1 MPEPRR
7 KGRRLEGLVAVVNG
21 AGQGL
26 GRATALGLADEGARI
41 VVNDLGTSPF
51 GEGRGQDRAQAVADR
66 IVAGGGEA
74 IADGG
79 DISDWS
85 DAEALIGRAID
96 AYGKLD
102 ILVNCAGILRFGT
115 PMDAS
120 PDDFEAVL
128 RVHLRGYFNTTH
140 FAAKHWVARNEYGRL
155 INFASGS
162 SLLSHPTLVAYST
175 AKAGVVGLTRSC
187 ANALVSY
194 GVTANCVRPTA
205 ATPMADAA
213 KPESRRGSIPASRD
227 AEGTDSD
234 PAHIVPLVVF
244 LASPAAWHVSG
255 RFLEGR
261 ANHYVLWSEPAP
273 ERQIEAN
280 FLTDPEAVYKGL
292 EDQVCFGLSLRDL
305 KMPMPSLDGL
315 GDWQRT
321 YGMATPGWEPP
332 SGSSPRHRALG
343 P

>member
-7 KGRRLEGLVAVVNG
+7 KGRRLDGLVAVVNG
-21 AGQGL
+21 GGQGL

-41 VVNDLGTSPF
+41 VVNDLGTGPF
-51 GEGRGQDRAQAVADR
+51 GEGRSEDRAKVVADR
-66 IVAGGGEA
+66 IVADGGEA

-79 DISDWS
+79 DIANWS
-85 DAEALIGRAID
+85 DAEALIGRAIE

-102 ILVNCAGILRFGT
+102 ILVNCAGILRLGT

-120 PDDFEAVL
+120 PEDFDAVL

-140 FAAKHWVARNEYGRL
+140 FAARHWVARGEYGRL

-213 KPESRRGSIPASRD
+213 KPVSRRGSIPPSRD
-227 AEGTDSD
+227 AGGTDSD

-244 LASPAAWHVSG
+244 LASPAARHVSG
-255 RFLEGR
+255 RFIEGR
-261 ANHYVLWSEPAP
+261 ADRYILWSEPAP
-273 ERQIEAN
+273 EREIRAN

-292 EDQVCFGLSLRDL
+292 EEQVCSGLSLRDL
-305 KMPMPSLDGL
+305 KMPMPPLDSL
-315 GDWQRT
+315 GDWRST
-321 YGMATPGWEPP
+321 YGMATPLWEPP
-332 SGSSPRHRALG
+332 
-343 P
+343 